1 MSDTTNGLYAK
12 KDAEL
17 FMLACDMKA
26 TDRFVYDDCMGIL
39 YERLNH
45 GLIRSLNYRIGN
57 YALAEDLASETW
69 LRSIKNAHQFDR
81 TQQFRPW
88 LYRIGHNLLIDESR
102 KKSNSEEYIPAD
114 SLDLMKSPIC
124 TVEETVDKNA
134 DAARVHKLLEG
145 LDSSTSKL
153 LTLAYISEY
162 SQAEIA
168 DMVGSH
174 EDAIKLRLFRARKK
188 ALGYMELNSI

>member
-1 MSDTTNGLYAK
+1 MIDPICELYAK

-17 FMLACDMKA
+17 FMLASDMKA
-26 TDRFVYDDCMGIL
+26 SDKLVYNDCMGIL
-39 YERLNH
+39 YARLNP
-45 GLIRSLNYRIGN
+45 GLVRSLNYRIGN
-57 YALAEDLASETW
+57 YGLAEDIASETW
-69 LRSIKNAHQFDR
+69 VRSLEKSHQFDR

-114 SLDLMKSPIC
+114 SLDLMKSPVC
-124 TVEETVDKNA
+124 PVEETVDKNA
-134 DAARVHKLLEG
+134 DAARVHRLLEG
-145 LDSSTSKL
+145 LDSATSKL
-153 LTLAYISEY
+153 LSLAYISEY

-168 DMVGSH
+168 DIVGSH

-188 ALGYMELNSI
+188 ALGYIGLNSL